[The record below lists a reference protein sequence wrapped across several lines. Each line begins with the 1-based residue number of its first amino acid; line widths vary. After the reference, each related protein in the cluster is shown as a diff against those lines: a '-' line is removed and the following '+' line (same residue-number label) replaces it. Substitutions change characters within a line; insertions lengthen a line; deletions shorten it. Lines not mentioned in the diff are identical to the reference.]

1 MGDPLDLPLHR
12 LVQAAQGA
20 DRFAE
25 SAVRHLVRRKAL
37 DEELA
42 RPADL
47 FLDARGVG
55 DPLQRA
61 GQNLVEDRRELE
73 QSYAACDALAPD
85 LVGTLKRVLVGM
97 VWSRRHRVCVE
108 RSQVANRRQTSSGG
122 GQAAGREHF
131 AHGMSFSDEPGTIL
145 YRSDGILRTLL
156 SVRNPPLGPSG
167 VAKIAD
173 AAASERMRAVRGD

>member
-47 FLDARGVG
+47 FLDARGLG

-61 GQNLVEDRRELE
+61 GQNLVVDRGELE
-73 QSYAACDALAPD
+73 QSDAACDALAPD
-85 LVGTLKRVLVGM
+85 LAGAPKGVLVGM
-97 VWSRRHRVCVE
+97 VWTCRHRVRVQGP
-108 RSQVANRRQTSSGG
+108 QVANRRQTGSGC

-131 AHGMSFSDEPGTIL
+131 AHGMSFSDEPGTTR
-145 YRSDGILRTLL
+145 YRSDGILRTLQ
-156 SVRNPPLGPSG
+156 SVRNPPLGPG
-167 VAKIAD
+167 GIAKIAD
-173 AAASERMRAVRGD
+173 AASERMR